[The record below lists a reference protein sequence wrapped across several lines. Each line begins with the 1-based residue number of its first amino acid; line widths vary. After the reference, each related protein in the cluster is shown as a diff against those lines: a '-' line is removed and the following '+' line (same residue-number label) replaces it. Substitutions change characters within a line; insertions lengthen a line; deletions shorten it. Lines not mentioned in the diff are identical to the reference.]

1 MEIVILCLK
10 DTRFNSRSRCL
21 VIAAVA
27 VVTTQSLIIP
37 VIIWITILKFY
48 RYIKKKNTCDDRKG
62 FYCLE
67 PSLWF
72 GVRYH
77 LHIRCQHVSHRAV
90 LAPVLYTPVISRIIW
105 TTGIANAVSMEEID
119 TKHLKQNKKEKIVLE
134 VVEETTM
141 SVSFGESRYNL
152 QCDGSQTKVK
162 CLFVTKNAEKT
173 QSCLFNPRKHTL
185 PKVGQT

>member
-21 VIAAVA
+21 VIAAAA
-27 VVTTQSLIIP
+27 VVSTQSLIIP

-77 LHIRCQHVSHRAV
+77 LHIRCQH
-90 LAPVLYTPVISRIIW
+90 LAPVLHTPVISRIIW

-119 TKHLKQNKKEKIVLE
+119 TKHLKQNKKEKIILE

-173 QSCLFNPRKHTL
+173 QSCLFNPLKHTL